1 MPILGALRDD
11 FKTEI
16 LAAGAL
22 AVGLAIV
29 ADGLLV
35 LAQRAVT
42 PWASARRTAMIVAG
56 ASTSSAARSSS
67 SSTSAS

>member
-1 MPILGALRDD
+1 VSTISIATIVAFVIPKGLGRPIFTALGQDV

-22 AVGLAIV
+22 AVGLALF

-35 LAQRAVT
+35 LGQRVVT
-42 PWASARRTAMIVAG
+42 PWSRAG
-56 ASTSSAARSSS
+56 
-67 SSTSAS
+67 